1 VNFFRPISIS
11 LSPNTEKDDIRLA
24 LKLLFQPWDWKLN
37 HYATRPRS
45 VGLEEEFKRYLGV
58 KYAISFNSGRSAL
71 MAILDSLDIKKDDE
85 VLLQGFTCNSA
96 VIPILAKGAKPVF
109 VDVDDTINMDPEDLK
124 KKITS
129 KSKVT
134 MIQHTF
140 GWPAQIDEILKIAK
154 QNNLFL
160 VEDCAH
166 SLGAKYGSRA
176 ERENHPAPSLE
187 GAGSSTFQPRYASG
201 KVGTF
206 GDVAFFS
213 FGRDKIISSVFGGL
227 AVTNNE
233 EIWERIKNFREKCDF
248 PSNFWIFQQL
258 LHPILVNYLVLP
270 AYGLNQYL
278 GRIILGLFHKLSIL
292 SKGVYKKEKKG
303 EIPKYFPKRF
313 PNALATLALNQFKKL
328 EKFNNHRRKTA
339 SFYEKELKNT
349 GFNLPLAKSQEGRT
363 PAFMR
368 YPILVNF
375 DTDEILQKLRR
386 KKIFLDDGWRKSPVV
401 PPDTDIDK
409 MGYLF
414 GSCPQVEKV
423 AQNIVNLPTHINI
436 SEKEAKIIVNFLK
449 SYGLQPTHRPSREKH
464 EYQGDKR

>member
-1 VNFFRPISIS
+1 MSLFRPISIS

-24 LKLLFQPWDWKLN
+24 LKLLFQPWNWKIN

-58 KYAISFNSGRSAL
+58 KYAISFNSGRSGL

-85 VLLQGFTCNSA
+85 VLLQSFTCNSA
-96 VIPILAKGAKPVF
+96 VNPILKRKAKPIF
-109 VDVDDTINMDPEDLK
+109 VDIDDTINLDPVDLK
-124 KKITS
+124 KKITP
-129 KSKVT
+129 KSKAV

-140 GWPAQIDEILKIAK
+140 GWPAQIEEILKFVR

-160 VEDCAH
+160 IEDCAH
-166 SLGAKYGSRA
+166 SLGAKY
-176 ERENHPAPSLE
+176 
-187 GAGSSTFQPRYASG
+187 QG
-201 KVGTF
+201 KFCGTF

-213 FGRDKIISSVFGGL
+213 FGRDKIISSVFGGMII
-227 AVTNNE
+227 TNNE
-233 EIWERIKNFREKCDF
+233 KMGERIKEFRDKLDY

-258 LHPILVNYLVLP
+258 LHPILINCLILP

-278 GRIILGLFHKLSIL
+278 GRLLLGLFHKLSIL
-292 SKGVYKKEKKG
+292 SKSVYKKEKRGK
-303 EIPKYFPKRF
+303 IPKYFPKRF

-349 GFNLPLAKSQEGRT
+349 GFNLPLAKSQEGRE

-375 DTDEILQKLRR
+375 DIDEILQKLRR

-449 SYGLQPTHRPSREKH
+449 SYGLQPTH
-464 EYQGDKR
+464 

>member
-1 VNFFRPISIS
+1 MNFFRPISIS

-96 VIPILAKGAKPVF
+96 VNPILAKGAKPVF
-109 VDVDDTINMDPEDLK
+109 VDVVDTINMDPEDLK

-129 KSKVT
+129 KSKIA

-166 SLGAKYGSRA
+166 SLGAKYK
-176 ERENHPAPSLE
+176 
-187 GAGSSTFQPRYASG
+187 G
-201 KVGTF
+201 KFCGTF

-233 EIWERIKNFREKCDF
+233 EIGERIKNFRVKCDF

-270 AYGLNQYL
+270 AYGLNQHF

-292 SKGVYKKEKKG
+292 SKAVYKKEKKG

-328 EKFNNHRRKTA
+328 EKFNDHRRKTA

-464 EYQGDKR
+464 EY

>member
-1 VNFFRPISIS
+1 MNFFRPISIS

-96 VIPILAKGAKPVF
+96 VNPILAKGAKPVF
-109 VDVDDTINMDPEDLK
+109 VDVVDTINMDPEDLK

-129 KSKVT
+129 KSKVA

-166 SLGAKYGSRA
+166 SLGAKYK
-176 ERENHPAPSLE
+176 
-187 GAGSSTFQPRYASG
+187 G
-201 KVGTF
+201 KFCGTF

-233 EIWERIKNFREKCDF
+233 EIGERIKNFREKCDF

-278 GRIILGLFHKLSIL
+278 GRIILGLFHQLSIL

-328 EKFNNHRRKTA
+328 EKFNNHRRK
-339 SFYEKELKNT
+339 
-349 GFNLPLAKSQEGRT
+349 R
-363 PAFMR
+363 
-368 YPILVNF
+368 
-375 DTDEILQKLRR
+375 
-386 KKIFLDDGWRKSPVV
+386 
-401 PPDTDIDK
+401 
-409 MGYLF
+409 
-414 GSCPQVEKV
+414 QV
-423 AQNIVNLPTHINI
+423 
-436 SEKEAKIIVNFLK
+436 SM
-449 SYGLQPTHRPSREKH
+449 
-464 EYQGDKR
+464 KRN

>member
-96 VIPILAKGAKPVF
+96 VNPILAKGAKPVF
-109 VDVDDTINMDPEDLK
+109 VDVVDTINMDPEDLK

-129 KSKVT
+129 KSKVA

-166 SLGAKYGSRA
+166 SLGAKYK
-176 ERENHPAPSLE
+176 
-187 GAGSSTFQPRYASG
+187 G
-201 KVGTF
+201 KFCGTF

-233 EIWERIKNFREKCDF
+233 EIGERIKNFREKCDF

-278 GRIILGLFHKLSIL
+278 GRIILGLFHQLSIL

-349 GFNLPLAKSQEGRT
+349 GFNLPLAKSQEGRE

-375 DTDEILQKLRR
+375 DIDEILQKLRR

-464 EYQGDKR
+464 EY

>member
-1 VNFFRPISIS
+1 MNFFRPISTS

-96 VIPILAKGAKPVF
+96 VNPILAKGAKPVF
-109 VDVDDTINMDPEDLK
+109 VDVVDTINMDPEDLK

-129 KSKVT
+129 KSKVA

-166 SLGAKYGSRA
+166 SLGAKYK
-176 ERENHPAPSLE
+176 
-187 GAGSSTFQPRYASG
+187 G
-201 KVGTF
+201 KFCGTF

-233 EIWERIKNFREKCDF
+233 EIGERIKNFRVKCDF

-270 AYGLNQYL
+270 AYGLNQHL

-292 SKGVYKKEKKG
+292 SKAVYKKEKKG
-303 EIPKYFPKRF
+303 EIPKYFPKHF

-349 GFNLPLAKSQEGRT
+349 GFNLPLAKSQEGRE

-375 DTDEILQKLRR
+375 DIDEILQKLRR

-436 SEKEAKIIVNFLK
+436 SEKEAKKIVAFLK
-449 SYGLQPTHRPSREKH
+449 SYGS
-464 EYQGDKR
+464 

>member
-1 VNFFRPISIS
+1 MNFFRPISIS

-71 MAILDSLDIKKDDE
+71 MAILEAMKVREGDE
-85 VLLQGFTCNSA
+85 VLLQAFTCTSA
-96 VIPILAKGAKPVF
+96 VIPILAKGATPVF

-129 KSKVT
+129 KSKIA

-140 GWPAQIDEILKIAK
+140 GWPAQIEEILEIAK

-166 SLGAKYGSRA
+166 SLGAKYK
-176 ERENHPAPSLE
+176 
-187 GAGSSTFQPRYASG
+187 G
-201 KVGTF
+201 KFCGTF

-213 FGRDKIISSVFGGL
+213 FGRDKIISSVFGGM
-227 AVTNNE
+227 AIANNE
-233 EIWERIKNFREKCDF
+233 EIGERIKNFREKCDF

-278 GRIILGLFHKLSIL
+278 GRIILGLFHQLSIL

-303 EIPKYFPKRF
+303 KLPQYFPKKL
-313 PNALATLALNQFKKL
+313 PNALAILALNQFKKL
-328 EKFNNHRRKTA
+328 ERFNEHRRELTK
-339 SFYEKELKNT
+339 FYEENLKEK
-349 GFNLPLAKSQEGRT
+349 FELPLAGEMGDILPT
-363 PAFMR
+363 FMR
-368 YPILVNF
+368 YPILINKN
-375 DTDEILQKLRR
+375 TDKILEAAR
-386 KKIFLDDGWRKSPVV
+386 KRKIYLDDGWRKSPVI
-401 PPDTDIDK
+401 PPDTDISK
-409 MGYLF
+409 MKYIF
-414 GSCPQVEKV
+414 GSCLQAEKI
-423 AQNIVNLPTHINI
+423 AKRILNLPTHINI
-436 SEKEAKIIVNFLK
+436 SLEDAKKIVEFLK
-449 SYGLQPTHRPSREKH
+449 
-464 EYQGDKR
+464 